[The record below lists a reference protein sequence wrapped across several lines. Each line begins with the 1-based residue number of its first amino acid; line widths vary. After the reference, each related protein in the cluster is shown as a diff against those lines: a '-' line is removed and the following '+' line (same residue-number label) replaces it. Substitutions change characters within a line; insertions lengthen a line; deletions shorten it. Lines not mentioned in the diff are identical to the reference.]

1 MNNGYY
7 VHEINPYYAQA
18 RSEHRELHAVIE
30 RIHRELENTREINAS
45 SERIAEV
52 TTLIVDLRD
61 RLARHFQQEENG
73 GYLEEAIVRMPHT
86 APQAMALQRQHG
98 EFLATAN
105 TMLDHARSTE
115 AAPLVWSTLKTD
127 YDLFA
132 KRLNAHEAAENALL
146 SRAFNEAAET
156 DG

>member
-18 RSEHRELHAVIE
+18 RSEHRDLHAAIE
-30 RIHRELENTREINAS
+30 RIHHELAVTREVDAS
-45 SERIAEV
+45 IERITEV

-73 GYLEEAIVRMPHT
+73 GYLEEAIVRV
-86 APQAMALQRQHG
+86 PQIAAQATTLQRQHG

-115 AAPLVWSTLKTD
+115 AAPLVWSALKTD

-146 SRAFNEAAET
+146 SRAFNEAADF